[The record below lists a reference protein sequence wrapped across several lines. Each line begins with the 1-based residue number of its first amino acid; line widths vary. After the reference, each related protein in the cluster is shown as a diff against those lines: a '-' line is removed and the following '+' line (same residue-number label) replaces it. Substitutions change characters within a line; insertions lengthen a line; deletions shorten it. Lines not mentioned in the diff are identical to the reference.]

1 MSNHLAIATVSA
13 VLRNTLQKALD
24 AAFPTIPGARAT
36 TTRPNAPA
44 ADLPQPGVNI
54 FLYQTTL
61 SEGLRNLDL
70 PRRRS
75 DMTLVQRPV
84 VALDLHYL
92 FTFHGVEQ
100 RLEPEIMLGIATRA
114 LHEQP
119 VMTRASIA
127 SAVDGAAYEFLQA
140 SDLLDALER
149 TRVALVGLS
158 LDELGRL
165 WSIFYQIPYV
175 LSAAYRASVVL
186 LESDSVPESALPVR
200 VAQVGVQASS
210 GPRLDR
216 VVTPVMAGP
225 DQEPVQVV
233 VGGELVLIGERLQA
247 SVTRVRFGDVEV
259 VPDPGATSDGR
270 IRVAVPAA
278 LAAGVQGVQ
287 VVHRR
292 EVGARVD
299 AASNV
304 AAFVLQPTIRAEVLD
319 RRLRLGI
326 APAVRRSQRAAVLLY
341 EVGAADGRKA
351 RSYMLSVAPW
361 ASTVPA
367 RTLEVPIDDVAPGRY
382 LVQVRVDNVVS
393 PLGYDDAAG
402 AYDAPQVT
410 IG

>member
-1 MSNHLAIATVSA
+1 MV
-13 VLRNTLQKALD
+13 
-24 AAFPTIPGARAT
+24 
-36 TTRPNAPA
+36 
-44 ADLPQPGVNI
+44 DL
-54 FLYQTTL
+54 
-61 SEGLRNLDL
+61 
-70 PRRRS
+70 
-75 DMTLVQRPV
+75 
-84 VALDLHYL
+84 
-92 FTFHGVEQ
+92 
-100 RLEPEIMLGIATRA
+100 
-114 LHEQP
+114 
-119 VMTRASIA
+119 
-127 SAVDGAAYEFLQA
+127 
-140 SDLLDALER
+140 
-149 TRVALVGLS
+149 
-158 LDELGRL
+158 
-165 WSIFYQIPYV
+165 YQIPYV

-186 LESDSVPESALPVR
+186 LESDSVPERALPVR

-225 DQEPVQVV
+225 EQEPVQVV

-292 EVGARVD
+292 EAGARVD

-326 APAVRRSQRAAVLLY
+326 APAVRRSQRAAVLLH

-351 RSYMLSVAPW
+351 RSYTLWVAPW

-367 RTLEVPIDDVAPGRY
+367 STLEVPVDEIAPGRY

-393 PLGYDDAAG
+393 PLGYDEAAG
-402 AYDAPQVT
+402 AYDGPQVT